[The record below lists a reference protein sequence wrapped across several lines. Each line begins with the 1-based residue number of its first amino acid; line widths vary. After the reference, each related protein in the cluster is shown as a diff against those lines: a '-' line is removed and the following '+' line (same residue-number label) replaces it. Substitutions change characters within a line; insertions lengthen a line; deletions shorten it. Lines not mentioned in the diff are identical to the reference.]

1 MLSPT
6 IIIIEPLKAI
16 FLEMPFTFVLED
28 YQKIQQ
34 YLQLNPESLRST
46 KKIGK
51 SYIISSKSSGNL
63 SDLPE
68 IGKCLEDLD
77 KDLDISEDS
86 ELSYVNKVKAI
97 LTELDELERD
107 IQELQMDV
115 SSTLK
120 ELEVD
125 KQYSWARADNK
136 SAWDGAELRRAK
148 LISQLLTIL
157 QIQPQIHNGRTIRSY

>member
-1 MLSPT
+1 
-6 IIIIEPLKAI
+6 
-16 FLEMPFTFVLED
+16 MPFTFILDD
-28 YQKIQQ
+28 YQKIQK
-34 YLQLNPESLRST
+34 YLNLNPESLYRTQRIRRSYT
-46 KKIGK
+46 LLLRAQ
-51 SYIISSKSSGNL
+51 GNL
-63 SDLPE
+63 IDLPE
-68 IGKCLEDLD
+68 SGKCLEELDRDLG
-77 KDLDISEDS
+77 ISEDA
-86 ELSYVNKVKAI
+86 ERSYVNKVKTI
-97 LTELDELERD
+97 LTELDQLEQD

-115 SSTLK
+115 SSSLK